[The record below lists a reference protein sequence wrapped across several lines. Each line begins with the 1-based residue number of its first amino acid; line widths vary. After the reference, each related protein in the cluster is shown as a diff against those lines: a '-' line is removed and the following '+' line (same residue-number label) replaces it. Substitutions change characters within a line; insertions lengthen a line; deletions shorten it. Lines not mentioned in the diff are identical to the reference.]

1 MQAKILIVDDDQE
14 ILLALKSRVKWLGHE
29 VLTAENGEQALALVS
44 QESPDLLLLDIEM
57 PGLFGLDVLKRLAD
71 AVGQQTQP
79 GVIAAPRRLIN
90 GPGVI
95 VLTAYGTVAR
105 AVEAMQLGAIDFL
118 TKPFD
123 PDHLSAVIHKALGA
137 LALQRQVSLLREE
150 VEDRYEHIIGRSPL
164 MVQCVET
171 AKRAAASSATV
182 LVLGETGTGKEV
194 VARAIHRWSP
204 RAGRPFVVVNCAALP
219 ESLLENELF
228 GHEKGAFTGAVR
240 REPGKIESADGGT
253 VFLDEIGEMPLAL
266 QSRLLR
272 VLQDQS
278 FYRIGGT
285 QPVRADVRFVAATN
299 KDLQQAV
306 KRFAFRED
314 LYFRLDV
321 VTLTLPPLRERLDD
335 LQALVEHMIRAS
347 LKVGAPR
354 KIGLSAEAWQAMRA
368 YGWPGN
374 VRELENVLM
383 RALILCQGDTI
394 GPEHLRLTAW
404 DGTPSG
410 PKPGQAGPAT
420 YHEGIEAYSR
430 RLIEEALQR
439 NGWNQTKTADE
450 LGLRR
455 TSLTRLMRHKG
466 ISGKPPLA

>member
-14 ILLALKSRVKWLGHE
+14 ILLALKSRLKWQGHE
-29 VLTAENGEQALALVS
+29 VLTAENGEQALTLVP

-57 PGLFGLDVLKRLAD
+57 PGLSGLDVLKRL
-71 AVGQQTQP
+71 TELSNSQP
-79 GVIAAPRRLIN
+79 ATHAPSPKKITN

-95 VLTAYGTVAR
+95 VLTAHGTVAR

-123 PDHLSAVIHKALGA
+123 PDHLSAVIQKALA
-137 LALQRQVSLLREE
+137 AVALQRQVSLLRDE
-150 VEDRYEHIIGRSPL
+150 VEDRYEHVVGANPI
-164 MVQCVET
+164 MVQCLDT
-171 AKRAAASSATV
+171 ARMAAASSATV

-194 VARAIHRWSP
+194 IARAIHRWSP
-204 RAGRPFVVVNCAALP
+204 RAAKPFVVVNCAALP

-240 REPGKIESADGGT
+240 REPGKIECADGGT
-253 VFLDEIGEMPLAL
+253 VFLDEIGEMPLVL

-272 VLQDQS
+272 VLQDQN

-285 QPVRADVRFVAATN
+285 QPVKVDVRFVAATN
-299 KDLQQAV
+299 KDLKQAV
-306 KRFAFRED
+306 RQGGFRED

-321 VTLTLPPLRERLDD
+321 VTIKLPPLRERMED

-347 LKVGAPR
+347 LKVGVPR
-354 KIGLSAEAWQAMRA
+354 KIGLSEEAWRAMRT

-374 VRELENVLM
+374 VRELENVLV
-383 RALILCQGDTI
+383 RALILCQGEQI
-394 GPEHLRLTAW
+394 GPEHLRLAEW
-404 DGTPSG
+404 ERSAVESDDR
-410 PKPGQAGPAT
+410 PAEAST
-420 YHEGIEAYSR
+420 YHEGVEAYSR
-430 RLIEEALQR
+430 RLIEEALRR
-439 NGWNQTKTADE
+439 NGWNQTKAADE

-455 TSLTRLMRHKG
+455 TSLTRLMRQKG
-466 ISGKPPLA
+466 ISGKPQ